1 VIEYVTVTA
10 DAKQLTEH
18 ADAGWTLKHVLH
30 SYVDAHGLVTMLVLL
45 SKTEPDNLSGLMI
58 DVDKPK
64 PKPRG
69 RPRKDAS

>member
-1 VIEYVTVTA
+1 MTGTA
-10 DAKQLTEH
+10 TAEKLTEM
-18 ADAGWTLKHVLH
+18 ATQGWKLVQVL
-30 SYVDAHGLVTMLVLL
+30 STYDFLPVTMRVLL

-69 RPRKDAS
+69 RPRKDAA